1 MTVAEAGAHLGVSR
15 ETLALLVLQGRL
27 AVAEAVKRFPDDHP
41 PRLLLKSEVA
51 ELKLRIQRE
60 PLPFAGP
67 WGDPP
72 RKT

>member
-1 MTVAEAGAHLGVSR
+1 MSGD
-15 ETLALLVLQGRL
+15 L
-27 AVAEAVKRFPDDHP
+27 AVDKPSGAYDDTLAEAVKRFPDDHP

-60 PLPFAGP
+60 SLPFAGP

-72 RKT
+72 RKI